1 MNKHKLLITF
11 QDIKRHQMRIKRA
24 ADDNPSYCLYRTN
37 KKATLATM
45 IRADK
50 LFDCLDLTVEGIEY
64 L

>member
-1 MNKHKLLITF
+1 
-11 QDIKRHQMRIKRA
+11 MRIKRA